1 VRAASFV
8 IKMMKQCNIFS
19 PIVFLQDNSGTPSS
33 PPLALLLLFP
43 LIVMF
48 ALKTGGERPHPKSLK
63 GNGRDLTV
71 LLSLVLGVYGNIETD
86 VSLMELALP

>member
-1 VRAASFV
+1 
-8 IKMMKQCNIFS
+8 
-19 PIVFLQDNSGTPSS
+19 
-33 PPLALLLLFP
+33 
-43 LIVMF
+43 MF